1 VGAPG
6 AGLVISGA
14 KVVATGSVLTNYAFV
29 AHHGLIPVQ
38 DKKFAAVFI
47 LPTNSPGV
55 NPISAIRASSAI
67 TQCAEPSKSQALV
80 RQTVCRSVTAHRE
93 MAASRQKWPFSRG

>member
-1 VGAPG
+1 MGAPG

-55 NPISAIRASSAI
+55 NPDLSD
-67 TQCAEPSKSQALV
+67 
-80 RQTVCRSVTAHRE
+80 
-93 MAASRQKWPFSRG
+93 RGELSYYTMRGAK